1 MELFSPLFVLLL
13 VYGLAFAARPFVT
26 DELTKPYFIPALTAK
41 LAGAIALGLI
51 YYYYY
56 KGGDTIG
63 YTRFGSRFIWMAF
76 QEDPLKALR
85 LLLHSGSGL
94 GEELYPYSGR
104 IHAFGDPA
112 SYFVV
117 RSAGL
122 FALLTGNN
130 YWAMAMLFAAV
141 SFTGVWALYLTFCRL
156 APRLNA
162 ILAFSVLFVPS
173 VVFWGSGIMK
183 DTITLGALGWLT
195 YSFYQVVIQRKLHPL
210 WIGMFLVSAWVLFV
224 VKIYI
229 LLCFLPS
236 LFFWISQDQLKR
248 FPNPVLRVM
257 FGPALL
263 GIAAGLAF
271 FSMKKLGEEDARY
284 NIDRLATTAQ
294 VTAEWIHYASE
305 MEGGSTYTLG
315 DFDFSPAGMARKFV
329 PAVIVTLYRPFLWEA
344 RNIVMLVSAFESL
357 ALLMLTLYVL
367 YRAGP
372 MRFLRSV
379 TSEPVLVFA
388 FLFSI
393 IFAFAVGITSYNFGS
408 LVRYKI
414 PMLPFFISALFIAL
428 HKAERSPR

>member
-1 MELFSPLFVLLL
+1 
-13 VYGLAFAARPFVT
+13 
-26 DELTKPYFIPALTAK
+26 
-41 LAGAIALGLI
+41 
-51 YYYYY
+51 
-56 KGGDTIG
+56 
-63 YTRFGSRFIWMAF
+63 
-76 QEDPLKALR
+76 
-85 LLLHSGSGL
+85 
-94 GEELYPYSGR
+94 
-104 IHAFGDPA
+104 
-112 SYFVV
+112 
-117 RSAGL
+117 
-122 FALLTGNN
+122 
-130 YWAMAMLFAAV
+130 MLFATV
-141 SFTGVWALYLTFCRL
+141 SFTGVWALYFTFYHM
-156 APRLNA
+156 APRLHA

-195 YSFYQVVIQRKLHPL
+195 YSFYRVLILRKIQPV
-210 WIGMFLVSAWVLFV
+210 WIAVFLVSAWVLYV

-248 FPNPVLRVM
+248 FPNPVLRFM
-257 FGPALL
+257 LGPAVI

-271 FSMKKLGEEDARY
+271 FSMKKLGEEDPRY

-315 DFDFSPAGMARKFV
+315 DFDFSPGGMARKFL
-329 PAVIVTLYRPFLWEA
+329 PAIVVTLYRPFLWEA
-344 RNIVMLVSAFESL
+344 HNIVMLVSAFESL
-357 ALLMLTLYVL
+357 ALLMLTLYIL

-372 MRFLRSV
+372 LNFMRQA
-379 TSEPVLVFA
+379 TSEPILVFA

-428 HKAERSPR
+428 YKSKQRPR